1 MAARACER
9 ARERAH
15 ERREEDRGTVSWRG
29 TPVREWEEAR
39 GVGRLENHSLQQLE
53 RTSLHSVLPWVRA
66 TLRGVLRRDD
76 QLMTGGSVS
85 VLHAHGRQSELSSG
99 AGAGHRFRFSVRWRG
114 DPQQAVSAHRQDPH
128 ARPGI
133 F

>member
-53 RTSLHSVLPWVRA
+53 RTSLHSVLPCASDAAR
-66 TLRGVLRRDD
+66 
-76 QLMTGGSVS
+76 
-85 VLHAHGRQSELSSG
+85 
-99 AGAGHRFRFSVRWRG
+99 
-114 DPQQAVSAHRQDPH
+114 
-128 ARPGI
+128 RPGSCDATTN
-133 F
+133 